1 MSERPVILFAH
12 ERRSVARAV
21 QRVLD
26 IAGFSVE
33 HALDGHEAARQLG
46 QRRWAALVV
55 DVALP
60 GIPGYELCEVA
71 KVDDGDRGADVVVLV
86 ASVYRRTSYKRRPS
100 RLYGADDY
108 VEIHHLC
115 DSLPLKLFEHLGLE
129 PPAPALETQRV
140 AREALRVE
148 GDTRMNE
155 LAETNDHGLAN
166 LIVADMVLYNGDA
179 ISAAGSLQE
188 AARAVASDLDIA
200 RELYAQVEHA
210 EGRPTSSGDPV
221 GQAFASLMVTMGR
234 AAPGE
239 QLDDQRT
246 QRLGGTPP

>member
-33 HALDGHEAARQLG
+33 HVIDGHQANARLS

-60 GIPGYELCEVA
+60 GVPGYELCEVA
-71 KVDDGDRGADVVVLV
+71 KVDAADRGADVVVLV
-86 ASVYRRTSYKRRPS
+86 ASVYRRTSYKRRPT

-115 DSLPLKLFEHLGLE
+115 DSLPLKLFEHLGIAS
-129 PPAPALETQRV
+129 PAPALETQAV

-148 GDTRMNE
+148 GDARMTE
-155 LAETNDHGLAN
+155 LAEARDHGLAN

-221 GQAFASLMVTMGR
+221 GQAFANLMITMGR
-234 AAPGE
+234 ASPGE
-239 QLDDQRT
+239 
-246 QRLGGTPP
+246 RLGGTRP

>member
-1 MSERPVILFAH
+1 MTERPAVLFAH

-21 QRVLD
+21 QRVLE
-26 IAGFSVE
+26 IAGFSLV
-33 HALDGHEAARQLG
+33 HTIDGHQTTQRLG
-46 QRRWAALVV
+46 ERRWAALVV

-60 GIPGYELCEVA
+60 GVPGYELCEVA
-71 KVDDGDRGADVVVLV
+71 KVDADDRGADVVVLV
-86 ASVYRRTSYKRRPS
+86 ASVYRRTSYKRRPT

-115 DSLPLKLFEHLGLE
+115 DSLPMKLFEHLGIE
-129 PPAPALETQRV
+129 SPAPALETQQV

-148 GDTRMNE
+148 GDKRMSE
-155 LAETNDHGLAN
+155 LAEASDHGLAN

-188 AARAVASDLDIA
+188 AARAVAPDLDIA

-210 EGRPTSSGDPV
+210 EGRPSSVGDPV
-221 GQAFASLMVTMGR
+221 GQAFAALMVTMGR
-234 AAPGE
+234 ASPGE
-239 QLDDQRT
+239 QLS
-246 QRLGGTPP
+246 GGSA